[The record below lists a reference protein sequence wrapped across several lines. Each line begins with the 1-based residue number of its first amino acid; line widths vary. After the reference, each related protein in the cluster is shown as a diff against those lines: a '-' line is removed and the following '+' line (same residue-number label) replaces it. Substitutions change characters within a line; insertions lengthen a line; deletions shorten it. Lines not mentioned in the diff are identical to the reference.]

1 MESESARKCNQLR
14 RAYGDP
20 FLQYIFALDGQSV
33 TPDVFARQP
42 AELVKELFQV
52 AVQPSFDNLI
62 EADVSYNALT
72 HYLPRYDRSVARATE
87 LRLQAGGALP
97 QSPITDDKFLGEMF
111 TYTSNQWPAVTLLCG
126 WHDSIRR
133 MGVSTGFRN
142 QSSSHREEVA
152 ATFLEDEELSQL
164 FPSPNREQAVRSPS
178 VVSSEW
184 QLSFDPPGM
193 VSTTV
198 GLVIE
203 QMLLVS
209 AVRLAAEQL
218 PWDFWSFWEKVVETV
233 QSYRSLARGEEV
245 SFPVLIGLGGIPKGA
260 FDGVVFQGGHSLRK
274 TTALDSHFLGN
285 VGSGTH
291 TVTLEIPTKLLSC
304 SWDPQTAN
312 DSHVSE
318 VVEEKLNL
326 IRLAIYLGTGPQHG
340 IATTRYFTRFFSPRT
355 PASTEIWGA
364 TVLETNHPQTEVEVS
379 KDDVTRVVGEYE
391 ALLPLLSK
399 ASHILLPVRRLLQA
413 AGNRMHPTDK
423 LVDAFI
429 AIEALL
435 SPGSGAEQLTHN
447 LATVIAYLLE
457 GNEDARQFRLEQHV
471 KDLYD
476 ARSDIVHGNRHT
488 RDLAFAEAQQAVSLA
503 ARVLHALCLPEN
515 RHLLPMKASTRNK
528 HLLRCASSTI
538 STNPDSDSRDPQCA
552 R

>member
-1 MESESARKCNQLR
+1 MESESARRCNQLR

-33 TPDVFARQP
+33 TPELFARQP
-42 AELVKELFQV
+42 AELVEELFQV
-52 AVQPSFDNLI
+52 AVEPSFDDLI
-62 EADVSYNALT
+62 EADVSYNALA
-72 HYLPRYDRSVARATE
+72 HYLPRYDRNVARATE
-87 LRLQAGGALP
+87 LRLKAGGVLP
-97 QSPITDDKFLGEMF
+97 RSPITDDEFLGEMF
-111 TYTSNQWPAVTLLCG
+111 TYASIHWPAVTLLCG

-133 MGVSTGFRN
+133 MGISTGFRN
-142 QSSSHREEVA
+142 QSSNHQEEVA
-152 ATFLEDEELSQL
+152 AAFLKDEALSRL

-178 VVSSEW
+178 FVSSDW

-209 AVRLAAEQL
+209 AVRLAARQL

-233 QSYRSLARGEEV
+233 QRYRSLARGEEV
-245 SFPVLIGLGGIPKGA
+245 SFPVLIGLGGLPMDG
-260 FDGVVFQGGHSLRK
+260 FDGVVFHGGHSLRK

-304 SWDPQTAN
+304 SWDPQTAIN
-312 DSHVSE
+312 SRVTE
-318 VVEEKLNL
+318 LVEEKLNL
-326 IRLAIYLGTGPQHG
+326 IRLAIYLGTGPQRG
-340 IATTRYFTRFFSPRT
+340 IATTRYFTRFFSPRS

-364 TVLETNHPQTEVEVS
+364 TVLETNHPQPDVEVG
-379 KDDVTRVVGEYE
+379 KDDVARVVGEHE
-391 ALLPLLSK
+391 VLFPLLSK
-399 ASHILLPVRRLLQA
+399 AHHIILPVRRLLQA

-429 AIEALL
+429 AIESLL
-435 SPGSGAEQLTHN
+435 SPGSGTEKLTQN
-447 LATVIAYLLE
+447 LATVISYLLE
-457 GNEDARQFRLEQHV
+457 GNADAQRVQLEQHV
-471 KDLYD
+471 KYLYD
-476 ARSDIVHGNRHT
+476 ARSDIVHGNRNT
-488 RDLAFAEAQQAVSLA
+488 RDLAFDEAQQAVWLA

-528 HLLRCASSTI
+528 HLLRTALSTK
-538 STNPDSDSRDPQCA
+538 STNPDSDSSDPKCA